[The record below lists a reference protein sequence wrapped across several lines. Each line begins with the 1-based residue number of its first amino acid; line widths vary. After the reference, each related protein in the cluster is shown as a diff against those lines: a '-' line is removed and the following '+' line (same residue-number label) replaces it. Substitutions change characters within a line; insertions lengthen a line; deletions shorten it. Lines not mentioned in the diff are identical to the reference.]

1 MYHVQILDK
10 IELRWFKML
19 ILLLYKLAELMDI
32 CIKGFFLA
40 EGKNDFLAVLLIQI
54 QNETLM

>member
-10 IELRWFKML
+10 IELGCFEML
-19 ILLLYKLAELMDI
+19 NLLVFKLAELMDI
-32 CIKGFFLA
+32 CIKGFLA
-40 EGKNDFLAVLLIQI
+40 EGKNDSLAVLLIQI

>member
-10 IELRWFKML
+10 IEQGCFEML
-19 ILLLYKLAELMDI
+19 ILLVYKLAELTDI
-32 CIKGFFLA
+32 CIKGFLA
-40 EGKNDFLAVLLIQI
+40 EGKNDSLAVVLIQI